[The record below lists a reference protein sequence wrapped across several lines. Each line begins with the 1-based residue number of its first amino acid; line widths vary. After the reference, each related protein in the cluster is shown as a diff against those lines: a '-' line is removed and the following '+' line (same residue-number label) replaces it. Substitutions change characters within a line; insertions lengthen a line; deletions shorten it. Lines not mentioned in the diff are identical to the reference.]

1 MTARNALVAAM
12 TLGAV
17 LMPDAGRAQER
28 FPAKP
33 IEMIIPTAP
42 GGGTDASLR
51 YLSELAEAHLGQKV
65 VILNKP
71 GGSGAVGVT
80 ALTTSK
86 PDGYTVAG
94 VWFAPLTVAPH
105 MLPVAYAPTDYVPV
119 SLSVIVPL
127 VFCVKAS
134 FPAKTGAEFLEHLRA
149 NPDKYTYGTDGVGG
163 ASQLAAERLSRVASF
178 KIRGIP
184 FTDSG
189 AILKN
194 FLGDH
199 VNIYMGVIAPIQ
211 AYVQSGEAK
220 CLLLTTPDRNAALPD
235 AAGLSDVGH
244 AGAGTLVWRG
254 VIAPKQTPPD
264 RIKILEEAYSKAAK
278 SEQFQAFMQKQ
289 GGLAIGSTSAEFAKT
304 VEQDYADFGMIVKDL
319 GIGKK

>member
-1 MTARNALVAAM
+1 MRSLVAVVAAALVLPANSQ
-12 TLGAV
+12 
-17 LMPDAGRAQER
+17 AQER

-51 YLSELAEAHLGQKV
+51 YLSELAETHLGQKV

-80 ALTTSK
+80 ALTTAK

-105 MLPVAYAPTDYVPV
+105 MLPVSYSPTNYVPV
-119 SLSVIVPL
+119 SLSVVVPL
-127 VFCVKAS
+127 VYCVKPD
-134 FPAKTGAEFLEHLRA
+134 FPAKTGAELIERLRA
-149 NPDKYTYGTDGVGG
+149 NPNKYTYGTDGVGG
-163 ASQLAAERLSRVASF
+163 ASQLATERLSSVGKF
-178 KIRGIP
+178 KVRGIP

-194 FLGDH
+194 FLGGH
-199 VNIYMGVIAPIQ
+199 VDIYMGVIAPILT
-211 AYVQSGEAK
+211 YVQSGEAK
-220 CLLLTTPDRNAALPD
+220 CLLLTTPDRNSALPD
-235 AAGLSDVGH
+235 AAGLKDVGYPD
-244 AGAGTLVWRG
+244 AATLVWRG

-264 RIKILEEAYSKAAK
+264 RIKVLEEAYSKAAT
-278 SEQFQAFMQKQ
+278 SQQFQDFMRKQ
-289 GGLAIGSTSAEFAKT
+289 GGLAVGSTSAEFAKT
-304 VEQDYADFGMIVKDL
+304 IDQDYGDFGKIVKEL

>member
-1 MTARNALVAAM
+1 MIARKVVAAVM
-12 TLGAV
+12 TLGVA
-17 LMPDAGRAQER
+17 LLPGAGWAQER
-28 FPAKP
+28 FPSKP
-33 IEMIIPTAP
+33 IEMIVPTAP

-51 YLSELAEAHLGQKV
+51 YLSELAEVHLGQKV
-65 VILNKP
+65 VIQNKP

-80 ALTTSK
+80 ALTTAK

-105 MLPVAYAPTDYVPV
+105 MLPVAYAPTDYIPV

-134 FPAKTGAEFLEHLRA
+134 FPAKSGPEFLEHLRA
-149 NPDKYTYGTDGVGG
+149 NPNKYTYGTDGVGG
-163 ASQLAAERLSRVASF
+163 ASQLATERLSTVANF
-178 KIRGIP
+178 KVRGIP

-194 FLGDH
+194 FLGGH
-199 VNIYMGVIAPIQ
+199 VDIYMGVIAPIQ

-220 CLLLTTPDRNAALPD
+220 CLLLTTPDRNTALPD
-235 AAGLSDVGH
+235 ASGLSDVGFPQ
-244 AGAGTLVWRG
+244 AGTLVWRG

-264 RIKILEEAYSKAAK
+264 RVKVLEEAYAKAAK
-278 SEQFQAFMQKQ
+278 SERFQAFMQKQ
-289 GGLAIGSTSAEFAKT
+289 GGLAVGSTSAEFAKT
-304 VEQDYADFGMIVKDL
+304 IGKDYADFGRIVKEL

>member
-1 MTARNALVAAM
+1 MTARKTLIAVFALGIVLPQTAVAQ
-12 TLGAV
+12 
-17 LMPDAGRAQER
+17 DR
-28 FPAKP
+28 FPTKP

-51 YLSELAEAHLGQKV
+51 YLSELAEPHLGQKV
-65 VILNKP
+65 VIVNKP

-80 ALTTSK
+80 ALTNAK

-119 SLSVIVPL
+119 SLSVVVPL
-127 VFCVKAS
+127 VYCVKQS
-134 FPAKTGAEFLEHLRA
+134 FPAKTGAEFIDHLRA
-149 NPDKYTYGTDGVGG
+149 NPGKYTYGTDGVGG
-163 ASQLAAERLSRVASF
+163 ASQLATERLAGVANF
-178 KIRGIP
+178 KMRGIP

-194 FLGDH
+194 FLGGH
-199 VNIYMGVIAPIQ
+199 VDIYMGVIAPIQ
-211 AYVQSGEAK
+211 SYVTAGEAK

-235 AAGLSDVGH
+235 ASGLNDVGFSQ
-244 AGAGTLVWRG
+244 AGTLVWRG
-254 VIAPKQTPPD
+254 VIAPKQTPAD
-264 RIKILEEAYSKAAK
+264 RVKHLQEAYSKAAK
-278 SEQFQAFMQKQ
+278 SEQFQTFMQKQ
-289 GGLAIGSTSAEFAKT
+289 GGLAVGSTSAEFAKT
-304 VEQDYADFGMIVKDL
+304 IEQDYADFGKVVTDL